1 MAAKI
6 NRTGKTYG
14 DLTVLETILGSNSK
28 TDTYLVKCNCCG
40 NTMIIG
46 IDALLKGLKCKNCRD
61 KDRKSTYQDLIG
73 KECNGIKVVSLAE
86 DAIGRTGHRDIRYNC
101 LCSCGK
107 EFVAYRSSLLQ
118 GKVKSCGCRKHIT
131 EASKMLV
138 DNAEAMQDYDFAK
151 NKDIDVS
158 MLTQG
163 SNVVVWW
170 KCSACGTEWQTSVYH
185 YIQRIK
191 PCPVCSTIDKG
202 RTSFQEQAVAY
213 YAKKYFPKVVIG
225 DKKAIG
231 KELDIYIPS
240 IRAAI
245 EYDGVRYHSDEKRV
259 KNDEEKSEKCKRNGI
274 RLIRIREYGLPE
286 IRNSENIIRE
296 NNRGH
301 ATLDAAIRQ
310 CLEMLGVSEPN
321 IDTQKD
327 SKDIYRQY
335 KDYKAER
342 SMGGRHPEL
351 LKEWDYELNV
361 GIDPLMVSSSS
372 SEVVH
377 WICSRCGHKWEAPIN
392 GRAKENAACPVCT
405 TGKRRRDE
413 KSNLAS
419 KYPEIAAMW
428 SGKNKLSASEVAVKS
443 NKKVFFKCRDCGKEF
458 ETKIEHV
465 VYAVENGTTG
475 CPVCNGRKVVPGIN
489 DLASRYPKVAAM
501 WSNKNEKSALE
512 VTAKTDKKAIFKC
525 PDCGKEFKA
534 QIGSV
539 VDSVNN
545 GFTGCYD
552 CMMRRVNAISKPE
565 WFYTRPMLTFAGEN
579 GIANPFFDV
588 RNILGENS
596 LLGLDFVDHI
606 QRLIYEYNGKYPHAD
621 AAEKDRF
628 KFEAVRKAG
637 YKGIRVLEPGLE
649 VLDPKY
655 DIVMPEGFRDSGGR
669 YNAEIMEEVGRKV
682 IHLLEEIYGRKASPE
697 IWALNNFKEFEI
709 WYDANKKELEAN
721 ARKKG
726 PKGKTAAKMAA

>member
-413 KSNLAS
+413 KSNLATEH
-419 KYPEIAAMW
+419 PEIAAMW

-501 WSNKNEKSALE
+501 YSNKNEKSALE

-565 WFYTRPMLTFAGEN
+565 WFYTRPMLAFAGEN

>member
-14 DLTVLETILGSNSK
+14 DLTVLETTPGSNSK

-46 IDALLKGLKCKNCRD
+46 IDALLKGLKCKNCRN
-61 KDRKSTYQDLIG
+61 KNRKSTYQDLVG
-73 KECNGIKVVSLAE
+73 KECNGIQVISLAE

-213 YAKKYFPKVVIG
+213 YAKKYFPKAVIG

-231 KELDIYIPS
+231 RELDIYIPS

-259 KNDEEKSEKCKRNGI
+259 KNDEEKSEKCNRNGI

-405 TGKRRRDE
+405 TGKR
-413 KSNLAS
+413 N
-419 KYPEIAAMW
+419 
-428 SGKNKLSASEVAVKS
+428 
-443 NKKVFFKCRDCGKEF
+443 
-458 ETKIEHV
+458 
-465 VYAVENGTTG
+465 
-475 CPVCNGRKVVPGIN
+475 
-489 DLASRYPKVAAM
+489 
-501 WSNKNEKSALE
+501 
-512 VTAKTDKKAIFKC
+512 
-525 PDCGKEFKA
+525 
-534 QIGSV
+534 IGV
-539 VDSVNN
+539 QGVQ
-545 GFTGCYD
+545 
-552 CMMRRVNAISKPE
+552 
-565 WFYTRPMLTFAGEN
+565 TR
-579 GIANPFFDV
+579 
-588 RNILGENS
+588 
-596 LLGLDFVDHI
+596 
-606 QRLIYEYNGKYPHAD
+606 
-621 AAEKDRF
+621 
-628 KFEAVRKAG
+628 
-637 YKGIRVLEPGLE
+637 
-649 VLDPKY
+649 
-655 DIVMPEGFRDSGGR
+655 
-669 YNAEIMEEVGRKV
+669 
-682 IHLLEEIYGRKASPE
+682 
-697 IWALNNFKEFEI
+697 
-709 WYDANKKELEAN
+709 
-721 ARKKG
+721 
-726 PKGKTAAKMAA
+726 

>member
-46 IDALLKGLKCKNCRD
+46 IDALLKGLKCKNCRN

-107 EFVAYRSSLLQ
+107 EFVAYRSSLLR

-213 YAKKYFPKVVIG
+213 YAKKYFPKAVIG

-413 KSNLAS
+413 KSNLATEH
-419 KYPEIAAMW
+419 PEIVLW
-428 SGKNKLSASEVAVKS
+428 
-443 NKKVFFKCRDCGKEF
+443 KES
-458 ETKIEHV
+458 
-465 VYAVENGTTG
+465 
-475 CPVCNGRKVVPGIN
+475 
-489 DLASRYPKVAAM
+489 D
-501 WSNKNEKSALE
+501 
-512 VTAKTDKKAIFKC
+512 
-525 PDCGKEFKA
+525 
-534 QIGSV
+534 
-539 VDSVNN
+539 
-545 GFTGCYD
+545 
-552 CMMRRVNAISKPE
+552 
-565 WFYTRPMLTFAGEN
+565 
-579 GIANPFFDV
+579 
-588 RNILGENS
+588 
-596 LLGLDFVDHI
+596 
-606 QRLIYEYNGKYPHAD
+606 
-621 AAEKDRF
+621 
-628 KFEAVRKAG
+628 
-637 YKGIRVLEPGLE
+637 
-649 VLDPKY
+649 KY
-655 DIVMPEGFRDSGGR
+655 D
-669 YNAEIMEEVGRKV
+669 
-682 IHLLEEIYGRKASPE
+682 
-697 IWALNNFKEFEI
+697 
-709 WYDANKKELEAN
+709 
-721 ARKKG
+721 
-726 PKGKTAAKMAA
+726 

>member
-46 IDALLKGLKCKNCRD
+46 IDALLKGLKCKNCRN

-107 EFVAYRSSLLQ
+107 EFVAYRSSLLR

-213 YAKKYFPKVVIG
+213 YAKKYFPKAVIG

-245 EYDGVRYHSDEKRV
+245 EYDGVRYHSNEKRV

-321 IDTQKD
+321 IDTQK
-327 SKDIYRQY
+327 
-335 KDYKAER
+335 
-342 SMGGRHPEL
+342 
-351 LKEWDYELNV
+351 
-361 GIDPLMVSSSS
+361 
-372 SEVVH
+372 
-377 WICSRCGHKWEAPIN
+377 
-392 GRAKENAACPVCT
+392 
-405 TGKRRRDE
+405 
-413 KSNLAS
+413 
-419 KYPEIAAMW
+419 
-428 SGKNKLSASEVAVKS
+428 
-443 NKKVFFKCRDCGKEF
+443 CR
-458 ETKIEHV
+458 
-465 VYAVENGTTG
+465 
-475 CPVCNGRKVVPGIN
+475 
-489 DLASRYPKVAAM
+489 
-501 WSNKNEKSALE
+501 
-512 VTAKTDKKAIFKC
+512 
-525 PDCGKEFKA
+525 
-534 QIGSV
+534 
-539 VDSVNN
+539 
-545 GFTGCYD
+545 
-552 CMMRRVNAISKPE
+552 
-565 WFYTRPMLTFAGEN
+565 
-579 GIANPFFDV
+579 
-588 RNILGENS
+588 
-596 LLGLDFVDHI
+596 
-606 QRLIYEYNGKYPHAD
+606 
-621 AAEKDRF
+621 
-628 KFEAVRKAG
+628 
-637 YKGIRVLEPGLE
+637 
-649 VLDPKY
+649 
-655 DIVMPEGFRDSGGR
+655 
-669 YNAEIMEEVGRKV
+669 
-682 IHLLEEIYGRKASPE
+682 
-697 IWALNNFKEFEI
+697 
-709 WYDANKKELEAN
+709 
-721 ARKKG
+721 
-726 PKGKTAAKMAA
+726 

>member
-1 MAAKI
+1 MATKI

-413 KSNLAS
+413 KSNLATEH
-419 KYPEIAAMW
+419 PEIAAMW

-565 WFYTRPMLTFAGEN
+565 WFYTRPMLAFAGEN

>member
-46 IDALLKGLKCKNCRD
+46 IDALLRGLKCKNCRD

-274 RLIRIREYGLPE
+274 RLIRIREYGLSE

-413 KSNLAS
+413 KSNLATEH
-419 KYPEIAAMW
+419 PEIAAEW
-428 SGKNKLSASEVAVKS
+428 NYEKNKNLKPEYFSSGSAEKCWWKCKNGHSYQMTIASRVYGHDCPECYKQKHFKSVVCVETKEKFSTAKEASIKYKISGGSPILNCCNKLRTVAGGYHWLFANEYESMTEEEVDTFLKANPSRDKFVKKGRAYDLTNMHFGKLKVIERAGS
-443 NKKVFFKCRDCGKEF
+443 QNGHARWKCQCDCGNECFVVTQSLVENKKTSCGHCN
-458 ETKIEHV
+458 TKNV
-465 VYAVENGTTG
+465 
-475 CPVCNGRKVVPGIN
+475 
-489 DLASRYPKVAAM
+489 S
-501 WSNKNEKSALE
+501 SAE
-512 VTAKTDKKAIFKC
+512 
-525 PDCGKEFKA
+525 
-534 QIGSV
+534 
-539 VDSVNN
+539 
-545 GFTGCYD
+545 
-552 CMMRRVNAISKPE
+552 
-565 WFYTRPMLTFAGEN
+565 
-579 GIANPFFDV
+579 
-588 RNILGENS
+588 
-596 LLGLDFVDHI
+596 
-606 QRLIYEYNGKYPHAD
+606 
-621 AAEKDRF
+621 
-628 KFEAVRKAG
+628 
-637 YKGIRVLEPGLE
+637 
-649 VLDPKY
+649 
-655 DIVMPEGFRDSGGR
+655 
-669 YNAEIMEEVGRKV
+669 
-682 IHLLEEIYGRKASPE
+682 
-697 IWALNNFKEFEI
+697 
-709 WYDANKKELEAN
+709 
-721 ARKKG
+721 
-726 PKGKTAAKMAA
+726 

>member
-1 MAAKI
+1 
-6 NRTGKTYG
+6 
-14 DLTVLETILGSNSK
+14 
-28 TDTYLVKCNCCG
+28 
-40 NTMIIG
+40 
-46 IDALLKGLKCKNCRD
+46 
-61 KDRKSTYQDLIG
+61 
-73 KECNGIKVVSLAE
+73 
-86 DAIGRTGHRDIRYNC
+86 
-101 LCSCGK
+101 
-107 EFVAYRSSLLQ
+107 
-118 GKVKSCGCRKHIT
+118 
-131 EASKMLV
+131 MLV

-377 WICSRCGHKWEAPIN
+377 WICLWKRRCLSRKVEQRIVHANGEQESVKDVRECLNISKQTIVDLKKGIVVYVNDGRGKRSFAGFCVLQSERCGHFRHLQSGKVVYVRPTTVHYKKLNPNKAISQT
-392 GRAKENAACPVCT
+392 AKPVIYRNT
-405 TGKRRRDE
+405 EDFLRE
-413 KSNLAS
+413 KSYLENDVLMML
-419 KYPEIAAMW
+419 KCNGIEYQREKMFPWMGKKRLDFFLP
-428 SGKNKLSASEVAVKS
+428 GKNIAIECQGVQHFYPYGSDD
-443 NKKVFFKCRDCGKEF
+443 RDF
-458 ETKIEHV
+458 E
-465 VYAVENGTTG
+465 A
-475 CPVCNGRKVVPGIN
+475 RKQR
-489 DLASRYPKVAAM
+489 D
-501 WSNKNEKSALE
+501 
-512 VTAKTDKKAIFKC
+512 TDKYNECASNGVQVLYYMSELIPV
-525 PDCGKEFKA
+525 PDEMARKYQYVTSLDE
-534 QIGSV
+534 
-539 VDSVNN
+539 
-545 GFTGCYD
+545 
-552 CMMRRVNAISKPE
+552 
-565 WFYTRPMLTFAGEN
+565 
-579 GIANPFFDV
+579 
-588 RNILGENS
+588 
-596 LLGLDFVDHI
+596 LLGI
-606 QRLIYEYNGKYPHAD
+606 
-621 AAEKDRF
+621 
-628 KFEAVRKAG
+628 
-637 YKGIRVLEPGLE
+637 
-649 VLDPKY
+649 
-655 DIVMPEGFRDSGGR
+655 
-669 YNAEIMEEVGRKV
+669 
-682 IHLLEEIYGRKASPE
+682 
-697 IWALNNFKEFEI
+697 LNDK
-709 WYDANKKELEAN
+709 
-721 ARKKG
+721 
-726 PKGKTAAKMAA
+726 